1 MQKPKQK
8 PRLHEESVE
17 AKHSSA
23 SVNGAMS
30 DISNDVLNDL
40 WKNLL
45 GGSGKTMSE
54 QLLGASKHT
63 SRGGDLHPGEAAH
76 LKKKEEKAP
85 AVRTEAHMEYFR
97 GIKNA
102 DIAPKHQEDA
112 NFERQVNDIR
122 MEIKKLISESKQ
134 LETTFKSIQIEQRV
148 VKAGV
153 YHQTLLTFIKSLI
166 HSARVSLKEG
176 SSWMNTAK
184 GKKKQQGYQEM
195 AKKHGTSF
203 TMNNERT
210 VATQTG

>member
-1 MQKPKQK
+1 MQKTKQK

-17 AKHSSA
+17 AKHSTG
-23 SVNGAMS
+23 SVSGAMN
-30 DISNDVLNDL
+30 DIGSDVLNDL

-45 GGSGKTMSE
+45 GGTGKTATE
-54 QLLGASKHT
+54 QIFGASPHT
-63 SRGGDLHPGEAAH
+63 SRGGDLRPGETAS
-76 LKKKEEKAP
+76 LKKKQEKAP
-85 AVRTEAHMEYFR
+85 IARTEAHMEYFR

-112 NFERQVNDIR
+112 YFERQVNEIR

-134 LETTFKSIQIEQRV
+134 LEGTFKSIQIEQKV

-166 HSARVSLKEG
+166 HTARVSLKEG
-176 SSWMNTAK
+176 ASWMNTAK
-184 GKKKQQGYQEM
+184 SKKQQRGYQEM

-203 TMNNERT
+203 TLNNERT
-210 VATQTG
+210 TATQTG